1 MTGTHAAPPADG
13 VAALAVPS
21 IIVVVAMADEAEPFV
36 SRASRVDEPVAVG
49 GSLQRVLEID
59 GVEVL
64 LVQSG
69 IGFVNA
75 AGAATSAIVR
85 AGSLEGVVPTVISA
99 GTAAGMGAGIE
110 IGDVV
115 AGSEYVNLDADA
127 RVFGYRLGQ
136 VPGMP
141 ASFHADDGLMEA
153 AVAYDTSVPSGSGSG
168 SGSGSS
174 PAEATGAGSGDSAG
188 SVGSSGAGAGTHT
201 SGATGG
207 VGASVS
213 SEAAGAHHDWAVRPG
228 LIASSDAFMTA
239 ERVIGVRSAFADVVD
254 VDAVD
259 MESMAIAQTCHVHH
273 VPFVSVRG
281 ISDLAGPDAHDVH
294 DENLAL
300 TAGRSADVTMHLVRA
315 ITAR

>member
-1 MTGTHAAPPADG
+1 MTGPPAAPPADG
-13 VAALAVPS
+13 VAALAAPP
-21 IIVVVAMADEAEPFV
+21 IIVIVAMADEAAPFV

-49 GSLQRVLEID
+49 GSLQRVVEID
-59 GVEVL
+59 GVELL

-99 GTAAGMGAGIE
+99 GTAAGMGVGIE

-141 ASFHADDGLMEA
+141 ASFHADPALMEA
-153 AVAYDTSVPSGSGSG
+153 AVAYDTSV
-168 SGSGSS
+168 
-174 PAEATGAGSGDSAG
+174 T
-188 SVGSSGAGAGTHT
+188 
-201 SGATGG
+201 
-207 VGASVS
+207 SVS
-213 SEAAGAHHDWAVRPG
+213 SDTSTAGEASGDGVASSASSASSVSGGGWAVRPG

-300 TAGRSADVTMHLVRA
+300 TAGRSADVTLHLVRA

>member
-36 SRASRVDEPVAVG
+36 SRASRVDDPVAVG

-59 GVEVL
+59 GVELL

-85 AGSLEGVVPTVISA
+85 SGSLEGVVPTVISA

-141 ASFHADDGLMEA
+141 ASFHADHGLMEA
-153 AVAYDTSVPSGSGSG
+153 AVAYDTSVSSGTGTGTGSGSG
-168 SGSGSS
+168 S
-174 PAEATGAGSGDSAG
+174 ADSAG
-188 SVGSSGAGAGTHT
+188 SVESSGAGVGTRA

-207 VGASVS
+207 IDAGVS
-213 SEAAGAHHDWAVRPG
+213 CEAAAAHRDWAVRPG

-315 ITAR
+315 IAAG

>member
-1 MTGTHAAPPADG
+1 MTGTHAAPPAEG
-13 VAALAVPS
+13 VAALATPPV
-21 IIVVVAMADEAEPFV
+21 IVIVAMADEAEPFV

-49 GSLQRVLEID
+49 GSLQRVVEID
-59 GVEVL
+59 GVELL

-99 GTAAGMGAGIE
+99 GTAAGMGVGIE

-141 ASFHADDGLMEA
+141 ASFHADEALMEA
-153 AVAYDTSVPSGSGSG
+153 AVAYDTSVS
-168 SGSGSS
+168 
-174 PAEATGAGSGDSAG
+174 
-188 SVGSSGAGAGTHT
+188 
-201 SGATGG
+201 
-207 VGASVS
+207 SVS
-213 SEAAGAHHDWAVRPG
+213 PETSTAGEASGEGVASSASSASDGGWAVRPG

-315 ITAR
+315 IVAG

>member
-1 MTGTHAAPPADG
+1 MTGTHAAPPAEG
-13 VAALAVPS
+13 VAALAAPPV
-21 IIVVVAMADEAEPFV
+21 IVIVAMADEAEPFV

-49 GSLQRVLEID
+49 GSLQRVVEID
-59 GVEVL
+59 GVELL

-99 GTAAGMGAGIE
+99 GTAAGMGVGIE

-141 ASFHADDGLMEA
+141 ASFHADEALMEA
-153 AVAYDTSVPSGSGSG
+153 AVAYDTSV
-168 SGSGSS
+168 SS
-174 PAEATGAGSGDSAG
+174 VSPDTSTAGEASGDGVASSTSSA
-188 SVGSSGAGAGTHT
+188 SD
-201 SGATGG
+201 GG
-207 VGASVS
+207 
-213 SEAAGAHHDWAVRPG
+213 WAVRPG

-315 ITAR
+315 IVAG

>member
-36 SRASRVDEPVAVG
+36 SRASRVDDPVAVG

-59 GVEVL
+59 GVELL

-85 AGSLEGVVPTVISA
+85 SGSLEGVVPTVISA

-141 ASFHADDGLMEA
+141 ASFHADHGLMEA
-153 AVAYDTSVPSGSGSG
+153 AVAYDTSV
-168 SGSGSS
+168 
-174 PAEATGAGSGDSAG
+174 
-188 SVGSSGAGAGTHT
+188 
-201 SGATGG
+201 
-207 VGASVS
+207 S
-213 SEAAGAHHDWAVRPG
+213 SEAAAGHRDWAVRPG

-315 ITAR
+315 IAAG

>member
-13 VAALAVPS
+13 VAAPGVPS

-153 AVAYDTSVPSGSGSG
+153 AVAYDTSVPSGVGSG
-168 SGSGSS
+168 SGSG
-174 PAEATGAGSGDSAG
+174 PA
-188 SVGSSGAGAGTHT
+188 
-201 SGATGG
+201 
-207 VGASVS
+207 
-213 SEAAGAHHDWAVRPG
+213 EAAGAHRDWAVRPG

>member
-1 MTGTHAAPPADG
+1 MTGTHAAPPAEG
-13 VAALAVPS
+13 VAALAAPPV
-21 IIVVVAMADEAEPFV
+21 IVIVAMADEAEPFV

-49 GSLQRVLEID
+49 GSLQRVVEID
-59 GVEVL
+59 GVELL

-99 GTAAGMGAGIE
+99 GTAAGMGVGIE

-141 ASFHADDGLMEA
+141 ASFHADEALMEA
-153 AVAYDTSVPSGSGSG
+153 AVAYDTSV
-168 SGSGSS
+168 SS
-174 PAEATGAGSGDSAG
+174 VSPDTSTAGEASGDGVASSTSSA
-188 SVGSSGAGAGTHT
+188 SD
-201 SGATGG
+201 GG
-207 VGASVS
+207 
-213 SEAAGAHHDWAVRPG
+213 WAVRPG

-254 VDAVD
+254 VDDRPDLSRPPRAVRLGARHQRPRRTGRPRRARREPRPD
-259 MESMAIAQTCHVHH
+259 GGTVGGRHDAPRPGDRRGLIPGRA
-273 VPFVSVRG
+273 VR
-281 ISDLAGPDAHDVH
+281 
-294 DENLAL
+294 
-300 TAGRSADVTMHLVRA
+300 
-315 ITAR
+315 

>member
-1 MTGTHAAPPADG
+1 MSGTHAAPPADG
-13 VAALAVPS
+13 VAVVAVPPV
-21 IIVVVAMADEAEPFV
+21 IVVVAMADEAAPFV

-49 GSLQRVLEID
+49 GSLQRVVEID
-59 GVEVL
+59 GVELL

-99 GTAAGMGAGIE
+99 GTAAGMGVGIE

-141 ASFHADDGLMEA
+141 ASFHADESLMEA
-153 AVAYDTSVPSGSGSG
+153 AVAYDTSVPSDAS
-168 SGSGSS
+168 
-174 PAEATGAGSGDSAG
+174 AGSGETSAG
-188 SVGSSGAGAGTHT
+188 SDGTSAGP
-201 SGATGG
+201 
-207 VGASVS
+207 
-213 SEAAGAHHDWAVRPG
+213 WAVRPG

>member
-13 VAALAVPS
+13 VAARAVPS

-36 SRASRVDEPVAVG
+36 SRASRVDEPLAVG

-85 AGSLEGVVPTVISA
+85 SGSLEGVVPTVISA

-141 ASFHADDGLMEA
+141 ASFHADHGLMEA
-153 AVAYDTSVPSGSGSG
+153 AVAYDTSVSSTAAGSG
-168 SGSGSS
+168 
-174 PAEATGAGSGDSAG
+174 PGAGSGSDSGEPAAAHG
-188 SVGSSGAGAGTHT
+188 S
-201 SGATGG
+201 
-207 VGASVS
+207 
-213 SEAAGAHHDWAVRPG
+213 WAVRPG

-315 ITAR
+315 IAAG

>member
-13 VAALAVPS
+13 VAALAAPPV
-21 IIVVVAMADEAEPFV
+21 IVIVAMSDEAEPFV

-49 GSLQRVLEID
+49 GSLQRVVEID
-59 GVEVL
+59 GVELL

-85 AGSLEGVVPTVISA
+85 SGSLEGVVPTVISA
-99 GTAAGMGAGIE
+99 GTAAGMGPDIE

-141 ASFHADDGLMEA
+141 ASFHADEALTEA
-153 AVAYDTSVPSGSGSG
+153 AVAYGTSVAS
-168 SGSGSS
+168 
-174 PAEATGAGSGDSAG
+174 D
-188 SVGSSGAGAGTHT
+188 
-201 SGATGG
+201 GG
-207 VGASVS
+207 
-213 SEAAGAHHDWAVRPG
+213 WAVRPG

-294 DENLAL
+294 DQNLAL
-300 TAGRSADVTMHLVRA
+300 TAGRSADVTMHLVRT

>member
-13 VAALAVPS
+13 VAALAAPS
-21 IIVVVAMADEAEPFV
+21 IIVIVAMSDEAEPFV

-49 GSLQRVLEID
+49 GSLQRVVEID
-59 GVEVL
+59 GVELL

-141 ASFHADDGLMEA
+141 ASFHADEALMEA
-153 AVAYDTSVPSGSGSG
+153 AVAYDTSVS
-168 SGSGSS
+168 
-174 PAEATGAGSGDSAG
+174 
-188 SVGSSGAGAGTHT
+188 
-201 SGATGG
+201 
-207 VGASVS
+207 SVS
-213 SEAAGAHHDWAVRPG
+213 SDTGDASGGGVASSVSSASGGGWAVRPG

>member
-13 VAALAVPS
+13 VAALAAPS
-21 IIVVVAMADEAEPFV
+21 IIVIVAMSDEAEPFV
-36 SRASRVDEPVAVG
+36 SRASRVDEPLAVG
-49 GSLQRVLEID
+49 GSLQRVVEID
-59 GVEVL
+59 GVELL

-99 GTAAGMGAGIE
+99 GTAAGMGVGIE

-141 ASFHADDGLMEA
+141 ASFHADEALMEA
-153 AVAYDTSVPSGSGSG
+153 AVAYDTSVPSGES
-168 SGSGSS
+168 
-174 PAEATGAGSGDSAG
+174 AAGHTSSAG
-188 SVGSSGAGAGTHT
+188 DQSSAPDDGW
-201 SGATGG
+201 S
-207 VGASVS
+207 
-213 SEAAGAHHDWAVRPG
+213 VRPG

>member
-13 VAALAVPS
+13 VAALAAPS
-21 IIVVVAMADEAEPFV
+21 IIVIVAMSDEAEPFV

-49 GSLQRVLEID
+49 GSLQRVVEID
-59 GVEVL
+59 GVELL

-141 ASFHADDGLMEA
+141 ASFHADEALMEA
-153 AVAYDTSVPSGSGSG
+153 AVAYDTSVS
-168 SGSGSS
+168 
-174 PAEATGAGSGDSAG
+174 
-188 SVGSSGAGAGTHT
+188 
-201 SGATGG
+201 
-207 VGASVS
+207 SVS
-213 SEAAGAHHDWAVRPG
+213 SDTGDASGGGVASSASVGGWAVRPG

-300 TAGRSADVTMHLVRA
+300 TAARSADVTMHLVRV

>member
-1 MTGTHAAPPADG
+1 MTGTHAAPPAEG
-13 VAALAVPS
+13 VAAVAAPS
-21 IIVVVAMADEAEPFV
+21 IIVVVAMSDEAEPFV
-36 SRASRVDEPVAVG
+36 SRATRVGEPVAVG
-49 GSLQRVLEID
+49 GSLQRVVEID
-59 GVEVL
+59 GVELL

-85 AGSLEGVVPTVISA
+85 SGSLEGVVPTVISA
-99 GTAAGMGAGIE
+99 GTAAGMGSGIE

-141 ASFHADDGLMEA
+141 ASFHADEGLVEA
-153 AVAYDTSVPSGSGSG
+153 AVAYDTS
-168 SGSGSS
+168 
-174 PAEATGAGSGDSAG
+174 AA
-188 SVGSSGAGAGTHT
+188 SGAREA
-201 SGATGG
+201 SGAPGAPRGG
-207 VGASVS
+207 
-213 SEAAGAHHDWAVRPG
+213 WAVRPG

-315 ITAR
+315 IVAG

>member
-13 VAALAVPS
+13 VAALAAPP
-21 IIVVVAMADEAEPFV
+21 IIVIVAMADEAEPFV
-36 SRASRVDEPVAVG
+36 SRASRVDEPIAVG
-49 GSLQRVLEID
+49 GSLQRVVEID
-59 GVEVL
+59 GVELL

-85 AGSLEGVVPTVISA
+85 TGSLEGVVPTVISA
-99 GTAAGMGAGIE
+99 GTAAGMGVGIE

-141 ASFHADDGLMEA
+141 ASFHADEALMEA
-153 AVAYDTSVPSGSGSG
+153 AVAYDTSV
-168 SGSGSS
+168 
-174 PAEATGAGSGDSAG
+174 
-188 SVGSSGAGAGTHT
+188 SSGAPSGDDPADAGDD
-201 SGATGG
+201 SG
-207 VGASVS
+207 VASNAS
-213 SEAAGAHHDWAVRPG
+213 SAAGGRWAVRPG

>member
-1 MTGTHAAPPADG
+1 MSPADTAPPA
-13 VAALAVPS
+13 VPAV
-21 IIVVVAMADEAEPFV
+21 IVIVAMSDEAAPFV
-36 SRASRVDEPVAVG
+36 ERASRVDDPVAVG
-49 GSLQRVLEID
+49 GSLQREIEID
-59 GVEVL
+59 GIRIL

-75 AGAATSAIVR
+75 AGAATSAVVR
-85 AGSLEGVVPTVISA
+85 AGSLDGVVPTVISA
-99 GTAAGMGAGIE
+99 GTAAGMGPGIE

-115 AGSEYVNLDADA
+115 AGADYLNLDADA

-141 ASFHADDGLMEA
+141 ASYHADEALMEA
-153 AVAYDTSVPSGSGSG
+153 ALAYG
-168 SGSGSS
+168 
-174 PAEATGAGSGDSAG
+174 G
-188 SVGSSGAGAGTHT
+188 SVAQPDG
-201 SGATGG
+201 
-207 VGASVS
+207 
-213 SEAAGAHHDWAVRPG
+213 WAVRPG

-239 ERVIGVRSAFADVVD
+239 ERVIGVRTAFADVVD

-273 VPFVSVRG
+273 VPFISVRG

-300 TAGRSADVTMHLVRA
+300 TAGRSADVTLALVRGLA
-315 ITAR
+315 GR

>member
-13 VAALAVPS
+13 VATLAAPP
-21 IIVVVAMADEAEPFV
+21 IIVIVAMADEAEPFV
-36 SRASRVDEPVAVG
+36 SRASRVDEPIAVG
-49 GSLQRVLEID
+49 GSLQRVVEID
-59 GVEVL
+59 GVELL

-85 AGSLEGVVPTVISA
+85 TGSLEGVVPTVISA
-99 GTAAGMGAGIE
+99 GTAAGMGVGIE

-141 ASFHADDGLMEA
+141 ASFHADEALMEA
-153 AVAYDTSVPSGSGSG
+153 AVAYDTSV
-168 SGSGSS
+168 
-174 PAEATGAGSGDSAG
+174 
-188 SVGSSGAGAGTHT
+188 SSGAPSGDDPADAGDA
-201 SGATGG
+201 SGDG
-207 VGASVS
+207 VAWNASSAS
-213 SEAAGAHHDWAVRPG
+213 SAAGGRWAVRPG

>member
-1 MTGTHAAPPADG
+1 MTGTHAAPPAEG
-13 VAALAVPS
+13 VAALAAPPV
-21 IIVVVAMADEAEPFV
+21 IVIVAMADEAEPFV

-49 GSLQRVLEID
+49 GSLQRVVEID
-59 GVEVL
+59 GVELL

-99 GTAAGMGAGIE
+99 GTAAGMGVGIE

-141 ASFHADDGLMEA
+141 ASFHADEALMEA
-153 AVAYDTSVPSGSGSG
+153 AVAYDTSVS
-168 SGSGSS
+168 
-174 PAEATGAGSGDSAG
+174 
-188 SVGSSGAGAGTHT
+188 
-201 SGATGG
+201 
-207 VGASVS
+207 SVS
-213 SEAAGAHHDWAVRPG
+213 PETSTAGEASGEGVASSASSASDGGWAVRPG

-315 ITAR
+315 IVAG

>member
-13 VAALAVPS
+13 VAALAAPS
-21 IIVVVAMADEAEPFV
+21 IIVIVAMSDEAEPFV

-49 GSLQRVLEID
+49 GSLQRVVEID
-59 GVEVL
+59 GVELL

-141 ASFHADDGLMEA
+141 ASFHADEALMEA
-153 AVAYDTSVPSGSGSG
+153 AVAYDTSV
-168 SGSGSS
+168 SS
-174 PAEATGAGSGDSAG
+174 DTSATGDASGEGVASSA
-188 SVGSSGAGAGTHT
+188 SSASSA
-201 SGATGG
+201 SGGG
-207 VGASVS
+207 
-213 SEAAGAHHDWAVRPG
+213 WAVRPG

>member
-13 VAALAVPS
+13 VAALAAPP
-21 IIVVVAMADEAEPFV
+21 IIVIVAMADEAEPFV
-36 SRASRVDEPVAVG
+36 SRASRVDEPIAVG
-49 GSLQRVLEID
+49 GSLQRVVEID
-59 GVEVL
+59 GVELL

-99 GTAAGMGAGIE
+99 GTAAGMGVGIE

-141 ASFHADDGLMEA
+141 ASFHADPALMEA
-153 AVAYDTSVPSGSGSG
+153 AVAYDTSV
-168 SGSGSS
+168 
-174 PAEATGAGSGDSAG
+174 T
-188 SVGSSGAGAGTHT
+188 
-201 SGATGG
+201 
-207 VGASVS
+207 SVS
-213 SEAAGAHHDWAVRPG
+213 SDTSTAGEASGDGVASSASSASSVSGGGWAVRPG

>member
-1 MTGTHAAPPADG
+1 M
-13 VAALAVPS
+13 S
-21 IIVVVAMADEAEPFV
+21 DEAEPFV

-49 GSLQRVLEID
+49 GSLQRVVEID
-59 GVEVL
+59 GVELL

-141 ASFHADDGLMEA
+141 ASFHADEALMEA
-153 AVAYDTSVPSGSGSG
+153 AVAYDTSVS
-168 SGSGSS
+168 
-174 PAEATGAGSGDSAG
+174 
-188 SVGSSGAGAGTHT
+188 
-201 SGATGG
+201 
-207 VGASVS
+207 SVS
-213 SEAAGAHHDWAVRPG
+213 SDTGDASGGGVASSVSSASGGGWAVRPG

>member
-13 VAALAVPS
+13 VAAVAAPS
-21 IIVVVAMADEAEPFV
+21 IIVIVAMSDEAEPFV
-36 SRASRVDEPVAVG
+36 SRATRVDEPIAVG
-49 GSLQRVLEID
+49 GSLQRVVEID
-59 GVEVL
+59 GVELL

-85 AGSLEGVVPTVISA
+85 SGSLEGVVPTVISA
-99 GTAAGMGAGIE
+99 GTAAGMGEGIE

-115 AGSEYVNLDADA
+115 AGAEYVNLDADA

-141 ASFHADDGLMEA
+141 ASFHADERLVEA
-153 AVAYDTSVPSGSGSG
+153 AVAYDTSVASAARAGDASSAGDPSGASR
-168 SGSGSS
+168 
-174 PAEATGAGSGDSAG
+174 
-188 SVGSSGAGAGTHT
+188 
-201 SGATGG
+201 GG
-207 VGASVS
+207 
-213 SEAAGAHHDWAVRPG
+213 WAVRPG

-315 ITAR
+315 IVAG

>member
-13 VAALAVPS
+13 VAALAAPA
-21 IIVVVAMADEAEPFV
+21 IIVIVAMSDEAEPFV

-49 GSLQRVLEID
+49 GSLQRVVEID
-59 GVEVL
+59 GVELL

-99 GTAAGMGAGIE
+99 GTAAGMGIGIE

-141 ASFHADDGLMEA
+141 ASFHADEALMEA
-153 AVAYDTSVPSGSGSG
+153 AVAYDTSV
-168 SGSGSS
+168 SS
-174 PAEATGAGSGDSAG
+174 VSPGTSIAGEASGDGVASSA
-188 SVGSSGAGAGTHT
+188 SSA
-201 SGATGG
+201 SGGG
-207 VGASVS
+207 
-213 SEAAGAHHDWAVRPG
+213 WAVRPG

>member
-13 VAALAVPS
+13 VAALAAPS
-21 IIVVVAMADEAEPFV
+21 IIVIVAMSDEAEPFV

-49 GSLQRVLEID
+49 GSLQRVVEID
-59 GVEVL
+59 GVELL

-141 ASFHADDGLMEA
+141 ASFHADEALMEA
-153 AVAYDTSVPSGSGSG
+153 AVAYDS
-168 SGSGSS
+168 
-174 PAEATGAGSGDSAG
+174 
-188 SVGSSGAGAGTHT
+188 
-201 SGATGG
+201 
-207 VGASVS
+207 SVS
-213 SEAAGAHHDWAVRPG
+213 SVSSDTGDASGGGVASSVSSASGGGWAVRPG

>member
-99 GTAAGMGAGIE
+99 GTAAGMGAGIQ

-153 AVAYDTSVPSGSGSG
+153 AVAYDTSVPSGV
-168 SGSGSS
+168 
-174 PAEATGAGSGDSAG
+174 GAGSA
-188 SVGSSGAGAGTHT
+188 
-201 SGATGG
+201 
-207 VGASVS
+207 
-213 SEAAGAHHDWAVRPG
+213 EAAGAHRDWAVRPG

-254 VDAVD
+254 VDEIGRASCRERV
-259 MESMAIAQTCHVHH
+259 
-273 VPFVSVRG
+273 FVGV
-281 ISDLAGPDAHDVH
+281 
-294 DENLAL
+294 
-300 TAGRSADVTMHLVRA
+300 
-315 ITAR
+315 

>member
-1 MTGTHAAPPADG
+1 MTGTHAAPPAEG
-13 VAALAVPS
+13 VAALAAPPV
-21 IIVVVAMADEAEPFV
+21 IVIVAMADEAEPFV

-49 GSLQRVLEID
+49 GSLQRVVEID
-59 GVEVL
+59 GVELL

-99 GTAAGMGAGIE
+99 GTAAGMGVGIE

-141 ASFHADDGLMEA
+141 ASFHADEALMEA
-153 AVAYDTSVPSGSGSG
+153 AVAYDTSV
-168 SGSGSS
+168 SS
-174 PAEATGAGSGDSAG
+174 VSLDTSTAGEASGDGVASSA
-188 SVGSSGAGAGTHT
+188 SSA
-201 SGATGG
+201 SDGG
-207 VGASVS
+207 
-213 SEAAGAHHDWAVRPG
+213 WAVRPG

-315 ITAR
+315 IVAG

>member
-1 MTGTHAAPPADG
+1 MTGTHAAPPAEG
-13 VAALAVPS
+13 VAALAAPPV
-21 IIVVVAMADEAEPFV
+21 IVIVAMADEAEPFV

-49 GSLQRVLEID
+49 GSLQRVVEID
-59 GVEVL
+59 GVELL

-99 GTAAGMGAGIE
+99 GTAAGMGVGIE

-141 ASFHADDGLMEA
+141 ASFHADEALMEA
-153 AVAYDTSVPSGSGSG
+153 AVAYDTSV
-168 SGSGSS
+168 SS
-174 PAEATGAGSGDSAG
+174 VSPDTSTAGEASGDGVTSSA
-188 SVGSSGAGAGTHT
+188 SSA
-201 SGATGG
+201 SDGG
-207 VGASVS
+207 
-213 SEAAGAHHDWAVRPG
+213 WAVRPG

-315 ITAR
+315 IVAG

>member
-1 MTGTHAAPPADG
+1 MTGMHAAPPADG

-85 AGSLEGVVPTVISA
+85 SGSLEGVVPTVISA

-141 ASFHADDGLMEA
+141 ASFHADGGLMEA
-153 AVAYDTSVPSGSGSG
+153 AVAYDTSVSSTAAGSGSG
-168 SGSGSS
+168 EPAAARGS
-174 PAEATGAGSGDSAG
+174 
-188 SVGSSGAGAGTHT
+188 
-201 SGATGG
+201 
-207 VGASVS
+207 
-213 SEAAGAHHDWAVRPG
+213 WAVRPG

-315 ITAR
+315 IAAG

>member
-1 MTGTHAAPPADG
+1 M
-13 VAALAVPS
+13 
-21 IIVVVAMADEAEPFV
+21 
-36 SRASRVDEPVAVG
+36 
-49 GSLQRVLEID
+49 
-59 GVEVL
+59 
-64 LVQSG
+64 QSG

-85 AGSLEGVVPTVISA
+85 SGSLEGVVPTVISA
-99 GTAAGMGAGIE
+99 GTAAGMGPDIE

-141 ASFHADDGLMEA
+141 ASFHADEA
-153 AVAYDTSVPSGSGSG
+153 LTEVAVAYGTSVAS
-168 SGSGSS
+168 
-174 PAEATGAGSGDSAG
+174 D
-188 SVGSSGAGAGTHT
+188 
-201 SGATGG
+201 GG
-207 VGASVS
+207 
-213 SEAAGAHHDWAVRPG
+213 WAVRPG

-294 DENLAL
+294 DQNLAL
-300 TAGRSADVTMHLVRA
+300 TAGRSADVTMHLVRT

>member
-1 MTGTHAAPPADG
+1 
-13 VAALAVPS
+13 
-21 IIVVVAMADEAEPFV
+21 MADEAAPFV

-49 GSLQRVLEID
+49 GSLQRVVEID
-59 GVEVL
+59 GVELL

-99 GTAAGMGAGIE
+99 GTAAGMGVGIE

-141 ASFHADDGLMEA
+141 ASFHADPALMEA
-153 AVAYDTSVPSGSGSG
+153 AVAYDTSV
-168 SGSGSS
+168 
-174 PAEATGAGSGDSAG
+174 T
-188 SVGSSGAGAGTHT
+188 
-201 SGATGG
+201 
-207 VGASVS
+207 SVS
-213 SEAAGAHHDWAVRPG
+213 SDTSTAGEASGDGVASSASSASSVSGGGWAVRPG

-300 TAGRSADVTMHLVRA
+300 TAGRSADVTLHLVRA

>member
-1 MTGTHAAPPADG
+1 MSGTHAAPPADG
-13 VAALAVPS
+13 VAVVAVPP
-21 IIVVVAMADEAEPFV
+21 IIVVVAMADEAAPFV

-49 GSLQRVLEID
+49 GSLQRVVEID
-59 GVEVL
+59 GVELL

-141 ASFHADDGLMEA
+141 ASFHADEALMEA
-153 AVAYDTSVPSGSGSG
+153 AVAYDTSVPSDTS
-168 SGSGSS
+168 
-174 PAEATGAGSGDSAG
+174 AGSGETSAG
-188 SVGSSGAGAGTHT
+188 SDGT
-201 SGATGG
+201 SGGP
-207 VGASVS
+207 
-213 SEAAGAHHDWAVRPG
+213 WAVRPG

-300 TAGRSADVTMHLVRA
+300 TAGRSADVTMHLVRV

>member
-1 MTGTHAAPPADG
+1 MTGTHAAPPAEG
-13 VAALAVPS
+13 VAALAAPPV
-21 IIVVVAMADEAEPFV
+21 IVIVAMADEAEPFV

-49 GSLQRVLEID
+49 GSLQRVVEID
-59 GVEVL
+59 GVELL

-99 GTAAGMGAGIE
+99 GTAAGMGVGIE

-141 ASFHADDGLMEA
+141 ASFHADAALMEA
-153 AVAYDTSVPSGSGSG
+153 AVAYDTSVSSVSCDASTADEASGEGV
-168 SGSGSS
+168 
-174 PAEATGAGSGDSAG
+174 A
-188 SVGSSGAGAGTHT
+188 SGA
-201 SGATGG
+201 SGAS
-207 VGASVS
+207 GASSAS
-213 SEAAGAHHDWAVRPG
+213 SASSASGGGWAVRPG

-300 TAGRSADVTMHLVRA
+300 TAGRSADVTLHLVRA

>member
-59 GVEVL
+59 GVELL

-85 AGSLEGVVPTVISA
+85 SGSLEGVVPTVISA

-115 AGSEYVNLDADA
+115 AGSEYLNLDADA

-141 ASFHADDGLMEA
+141 ASFHADHGLMEA
-153 AVAYDTSVPSGSGSG
+153 AVAYDTSVSSPAEGSVESTGSGSG
-168 SGSGSS
+168 SGSGD
-174 PAEATGAGSGDSAG
+174 AAGSGSASASDSDSDSDSDSAEP
-188 SVGSSGAGAGTHT
+188 AA
-201 SGATGG
+201 ARGG
-207 VGASVS
+207 
-213 SEAAGAHHDWAVRPG
+213 WAVRPG

-315 ITAR
+315 IAAG